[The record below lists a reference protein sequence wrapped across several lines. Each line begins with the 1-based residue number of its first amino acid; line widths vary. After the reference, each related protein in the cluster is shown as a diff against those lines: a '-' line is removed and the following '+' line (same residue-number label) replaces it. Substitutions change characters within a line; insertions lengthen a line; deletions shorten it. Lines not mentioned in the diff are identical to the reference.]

1 VHAHRFAD
9 PVGVPSE
16 MRLACRETALARSET
31 YDLFGGCPSD
41 RRSAG
46 LPNPGEAVRA
56 YPT

>member
-1 VHAHRFAD
+1 
-9 PVGVPSE
+9 